1 MQGQGRPNVP
11 GHATGTV
18 EVVVMCR
25 KRLAD
30 ALAVLEV
37 KLRRSKGGSLAE
49 MMQSGWHAAIR
60 QGSAFTGCTGTVT
73 TGTADKGYQCSLYLS
88 NNGQSR
94 GRACLSS
101 TRTHRISMACYRV
114 TAHREARMAAQ
125 AQQRQ
130 SAAEPPPASASPSS
144 TSLHPPA
151 RNT

>member
-37 KLRRSKGGSLAE
+37 ELRRSEGGSLAE

-94 GRACLSS
+94 GRTLPIEHKNTPDQHGMLPCHGAQ
-101 TRTHRISMACYRV
+101 RGTHGRPG
-114 TAHREARMAAQ
+114 TAETVRG
-125 AQQRQ
+125 
-130 SAAEPPPASASPSS
+130 
-144 TSLHPPA
+144 
-151 RNT
+151 